1 MVKSPEEEEEEKE
14 EEEKSNIGSQGCATA
29 RGQQPKIENL
39 NARLLS
45 FQTVKKMVKLIRC

>member
-1 MVKSPEEEEEEKE
+1 MVKSQEE
-14 EEEKSNIGSQGCATA
+14 EEEKSNIGSQGCAAA
-29 RGQQPKIENL
+29 RGWQPKIENL

>member
-1 MVKSPEEEEEEKE
+1 MVKSREEEE
-14 EEEKSNIGSQGCATA
+14 EEEKSNIGSQGCAAT
-29 RGQQPKIENL
+29 RDWQPKIENL